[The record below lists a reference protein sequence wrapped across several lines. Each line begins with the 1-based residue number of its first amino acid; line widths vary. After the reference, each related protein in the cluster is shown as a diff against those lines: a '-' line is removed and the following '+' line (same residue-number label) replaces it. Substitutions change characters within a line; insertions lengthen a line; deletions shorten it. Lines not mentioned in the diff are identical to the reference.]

1 MIRRALATAL
11 AALALRLLLPV
22 VAEGDGLR
30 IGAYSQQGNSE
41 HAYAG
46 GSINV
51 SHRSSGSPPVHG
63 APEST
68 STAGNGQ
75 GVSGGNS
82 AAPSSGA
89 ETGFPTISSTSPR
102 LHNPHPYGPGS
113 FWYAAEGGHQCAY
126 VPASNGACFTV
137 VTPEAGKPAQPPIN
151 PAAIAAE
158 LASRMSLQ
166 AGTVAVSPSARTA
179 GLTGAASWFWLEPT
193 PASQSLSLSTRGEHV
208 TVTASV
214 SNVQWSFGE
223 GATLTGGPGVPYKP
237 GTTPSTEA
245 IRHVYQTRCLPG
257 DRGRDP
263 NVLAGC
269 NSTGYQVRAAVSWG
283 ITYQATGPVPADGAL
298 PSRSTETSVSYPVSE
313 ARAFLTEAGN
323 R

>member
-11 AALALRLLLPV
+11 AALALLLLPV
-22 VAEGDGLR
+22 AAEGDGLR

-51 SHRSSGSPPVHG
+51 SHHTSGTPAANG
-63 APEST
+63 TPERPSAT
-68 STAGNGQ
+68 SEGQ
-75 GVSGGNS
+75 GIGGGSS
-82 AAPSSGA
+82 ATPSVEA
-89 ETGFPTISSTSPR
+89 AYPTISTNSPR
-102 LHNPHPYGPGS
+102 YRNPHPYGPGS

-126 VPASNGACFTV
+126 VPASDGICYTV

-208 TVTASV
+208 TVTAAV
-214 SNVQWSFGE
+214 SDVQWSFGD
-223 GATLTGGPGVPYKP
+223 GATLTGGPGVPYKR

-245 IRHVYQTRCLPG
+245 VRHVYQTRCIPG

-269 NSTGYQVRAAVSWG
+269 TSTGYQVRAAVTWG

-298 PSRSTETSVSYPVSE
+298 PSRSTETSVGYPVSE
-313 ARAFLTEAGN
+313 ARAFLTEAGS